1 MMNRLKTSTN
11 PTLDANGR
19 FAVTFS
25 EFQKVTNAIV
35 SGSAG
40 YVPGIYSISGN
51 VVTVEVRRSAAHAHD
66 LKSQGLGGAVT
77 NALGLP
83 AGLNAI
89 EDAGAAAIHTVVG
102 GGATGIQTA
111 AATALAACG
120 AGAITATFRVMA
132 EGI

>member
-1 MMNRLKTSTN
+1 MITKLKTSSN
-11 PTLDANGR
+11 PTLDANSR
-19 FAVTFS
+19 FTVTFS

-35 SGSAG
+35 SGSGG
-40 YVPGIYSISGN
+40 YVPSIQSISGN
-51 VVTVEVRRSAAHAHD
+51 VVTVEVRRTGGHAHD
-66 LKSQGLGGAVT
+66 FKSQGLGGAVT

-111 AATALAACG
+111 AATVLAACG
-120 AGAITATFRVMA
+120 SGAITATFRVMA